1 MMEVIR
7 PFGGTV
13 RLTIESLAYGG
24 AGVAHAPDGIAVF
37 VQGSCPGDV
46 VEAEVTEW
54 HPRHLLAHV
63 TSILEPSA
71 DRVEPPCPY
80 FGVCGGCQWQHIA
93 IRAQHE
99 AKRRAVTDA
108 LGRIARLD
116 IAVNG
121 VVASPHDYGYRNK
134 IELSATPSAS
144 GPVVGFAR
152 LGTADVISI
161 DECLLLPPRAR
172 RWPKALRGAIRYLA
186 GRSETQIDRVS
197 LRVATNGDVEVD
209 VWTPPGSF
217 PRQLGAKVLAD
228 AVGARTVTRV
238 IAKGPGAARDV
249 VRVEVLA
256 GRGAWSERLGTD
268 DYLVSA
274 PSFFQV
280 NTRAA
285 VALRTHVERLAADAA
300 PDVIADVYAGVGT
313 FTLPLAR
320 VAPTVA
326 IEGSSHA
333 LADLRRNLDA
343 AELGADILPGD
354 AEHSLQEIEGVDLV
368 VVDPPRSGLGKSA
381 ARALVDANPD
391 RIIYVSCDPAT
402 LARDAA
408 ALANDGYTMDSA
420 TPFDLFPQTYHVET
434 VAQFIR

>member
-1 MMEVIR
+1 M
-7 PFGGTV
+7 

-24 AGVAHAPDGIAVF
+24 ACVAHAPDGIAVF
-37 VQGSCPGDV
+37 VQGACPGDV
-46 VEAEVTEW
+46 VEAEVTER
-54 HPRHLLAHV
+54 HPRHLLATV
-63 TSILEPSA
+63 ASVLEPSA

-80 FGVCGGCQWQHIA
+80 FGVCGGCQWQHVA
-93 IRAQHE
+93 LEAQHI
-99 AKRRAVTDA
+99 AKRQAVVDA
-108 LGRIARLD
+108 LGRIAKLD
-116 IAVNG
+116 VSVNDL
-121 VVASPHDYGYRNK
+121 VASPNDYGYRNK
-134 IELSATPSAS
+134 VELTVTPSPS
-144 GPVVGFAR
+144 GPIVGFAR
-152 LGTADVISI
+152 MGTADIVTV
-161 DECLLLPPRAR
+161 DECLLLPARAR
-172 RWPKALRGAIRYLA
+172 RAPKALRGAIRYLA
-186 GRSETQIDRVS
+186 GRSQTQIDRVAI
-197 LRVATNGDVEVD
+197 RVATTGDVEVD

-238 IAKGPGAARDV
+238 IAKGRGAARDV

-256 GRGAWSERLGTD
+256 GRGAWRERLADD

-285 VALRTHVERLAADAA
+285 VALRTHVEQLAADAA
-300 PDVIADVYAGVGT
+300 PGVIADVYAGVGT

-333 LADLRRNLDA
+333 LGDLRRNLDA
-343 AELGADILPGD
+343 AGLEADILAGD
-354 AEHSLQEIEGVDLV
+354 AEHALQDIEGVDLV
-368 VVDPPRSGLGKSA
+368 VVDPPRSGLGA
-381 ARALVDANPD
+381 TAGQALVNAHPD

-408 ALANDGYTMDSA
+408 ALAKDGYTMDSA

-434 VAQFIR
+434 VARFSR

>member
-1 MMEVIR
+1 
-7 PFGGTV
+7 V

-37 VQGSCPGDV
+37 VQGACPGDV
-46 VEAEVTEW
+46 VEADVTER
-54 HPRHLLAHV
+54 HPRHMLARI
-63 TSILEPSA
+63 TSVIEPSA
-71 DRVEPPCPY
+71 DRIDPPCPY
-80 FGVCGGCQWQHIA
+80 FGVCGGCQWQHISLA
-93 IRAQHE
+93 AQHS
-99 AKRRAVTDA
+99 AKHRAVADA
-108 LGRIARLD
+108 LARIGQLD
-116 IAVNG
+116 VTVDEIVP
-121 VVASPHDYGYRNK
+121 SPNEYGYRNK
-134 IELSATPSAS
+134 VELTVTPSPS
-144 GPVVGFAR
+144 GPTVGFAR
-152 LGTADVISI
+152 LGTAEIVAI
-161 DECLLLPPRAR
+161 DECLLLPTPAR
-172 RWPKALRGAIRYLA
+172 RAPKALRGAIRYLA

-197 LRVATNGDVEVD
+197 LRVATTGDVEVD

-238 IAKGPGAARDV
+238 IAKGPGVARDV

-256 GRGAWSERLGTD
+256 GRGAWRERLAD
-268 DYLVSA
+268 DTYLVSA

-285 VALRTHVERLAADAA
+285 VALRAHVEQLAAASA
-300 PDVIADVYAGVGT
+300 PQVIADVYAGVGT

-333 LADLRRNLDA
+333 LGDLRRNLDA
-343 AELGADILPGD
+343 AGLEADILPGD
-354 AEHSLQEIEGVDLV
+354 AEHALEEVEGVDLV
-368 VVDPPRSGLGKSA
+368 VVDPPRSGLDTTAGQA
-381 ARALVDANPD
+381 LMGARPA

-408 ALANDGYTMDSA
+408 ALAREGFVMDSA

-434 VAQFIR
+434 VASFHR

>member
-1 MMEVIR
+1 
-7 PFGGTV
+7 V

-37 VQGSCPGDV
+37 VQGACPGDV
-46 VEAEVTEW
+46 VEAEVTEQ
-54 HPRHLLAHV
+54 HPRHLLAR
-63 TSILEPSA
+63 TTALIEPSA
-71 DRVEPPCPY
+71 DRVVPPCPY
-80 FGVCGGCQWQHIA
+80 FDTCGGCQWQHIA
-93 IRAQHE
+93 LEAQHA
-99 AKRRAVTDA
+99 AKRRAVADA
-108 LGRIARLD
+108 LCRIAKLD
-116 IAVNG
+116 IAVREI
-121 VVASPHDYGYRNK
+121 VPSPRDYGYRNK
-134 IELSATPSAS
+134 IELTVVPSPS

-152 LGTADVISI
+152 QGTADIISI
-161 DECLLLPPRAR
+161 DECLLLPASAR
-172 RWPKALRGAIRYLA
+172 RAPKALRGAIRYLA

-197 LRVATNGDVEVD
+197 LRVATTGDVEVD

-256 GRGAWSERLGTD
+256 GRGAWREQLAEDT
-268 DYLVSA
+268 YLVSA

-285 VALRTHVERLAADAA
+285 VTLRAHVEELAAESA
-300 PDVIADVYAGVGT
+300 PEVVADVYAGVGT

-326 IEGSSHA
+326 VEGSSHA

-343 AELGADILPGD
+343 AGLEADILPGD
-354 AEHSLQEIEGVDLV
+354 AEHALEEVEGVDLV
-368 VVDPPRSGLGKSA
+368 VVDPPRSGLGA
-381 ARALVDANPD
+381 TARQALVGAHPD

-408 ALANDGYTMDSA
+408 MLAKDGYALVSA

-434 VAQFIR
+434 VASFSR

>member
-1 MMEVIR
+1 M
-7 PFGGTV
+7 

-37 VQGSCPGDV
+37 VQGACPGDV
-46 VEAEVTEW
+46 VEAEVTER
-54 HPRHLLAHV
+54 HPRHLLARV
-63 TSILEPSA
+63 TSLLEPSA
-71 DRVEPPCPY
+71 DRVGPPCPY

-93 IRAQHE
+93 LHAQHV
-99 AKRRAVTDA
+99 AKRRAVADA
-108 LGRIARLD
+108 LGRIAKLD
-116 IAVNG
+116 VTVNDL
-121 VVASPHDYGYRNK
+121 VASPHEYGYRNK
-134 IELSATPSAS
+134 IELSVTPSPS

-152 LGTADVISI
+152 MGTADIISI
-161 DECLLLPPRAR
+161 DECLLLPRRAR

-186 GRSETQIDRVS
+186 GRSQTQIDRVAI
-197 LRVATNGDVEVD
+197 RVATTGDVEVD
-209 VWTPPGSF
+209 VWTSPGSF
-217 PRQLGAKVLAD
+217 PRQLGAKVLTD

-238 IAKGPGAARDV
+238 IAKDPGAARDV

-256 GRGAWSERLGTD
+256 GRGAWSERLGDD

-285 VALRTHVERLAADAA
+285 VALRTKVEQLAAEAA
-300 PDVIADVYAGVGT
+300 PGIIADVYAGVGT

-320 VAPTVA
+320 LAPTVA

-343 AELGADILPGD
+343 AGLEADILPGD
-354 AEHSLQEIEGVDLV
+354 AEHALQEIEGVDLV
-368 VVDPPRSGLGKSA
+368 VVDPPRSGLGA
-381 ARALVDANPD
+381 TAGQALVNAHPD

-408 ALANDGYTMDSA
+408 TLAKDGYTLDSA

-434 VAQFIR
+434 VARFSR

>member
-1 MMEVIR
+1 M
-7 PFGGTV
+7 

-37 VQGSCPGDV
+37 VHGACPGDI
-46 VEAEVTEW
+46 VEAEVTEQ
-54 HPRHLLAHV
+54 HPRHILARIV
-63 TSILEPSA
+63 SMVEPSA
-71 DRVEPPCPY
+71 DRVDPPCPY

-93 IRAQHE
+93 LAAQHS

-108 LGRIARLD
+108 LGRIGKLD
-116 IAVNG
+116 VPVDEI
-121 VVASPHDYGYRNK
+121 VASPHEYGYRNK
-134 IELSATPSAS
+134 VELTVTPSPS

-161 DECLLLPPRAR
+161 DECLLLPASAR
-172 RWPKALRGAIRYLA
+172 RAPKALRGAIRYLA

-197 LRVATNGDVEVD
+197 LRVATTGDVEID

-228 AVGARTVTRV
+228 AAGARAVTRV

-256 GRGAWSERLGTD
+256 GRGAWRERLAD
-268 DYLVSA
+268 DVYLVSA

-285 VALRTHVERLAADAA
+285 TAMRGYVEELAAESA
-300 PDVIADVYAGVGT
+300 PGVIADVYAGVGT

-320 VAPTVA
+320 VAPTMA
-326 IEGSSHA
+326 IEGSSYA
-333 LADLRRNLDA
+333 LGDLRRNLDA
-343 AELGADILPGD
+343 AGLEADILPGD
-354 AEHSLQEIEGVDLV
+354 AEHTLEDVEGVDLI
-368 VVDPPRSGLGKSA
+368 VVDPPRSGLGTTA
-381 ARALVDANPD
+381 GQALVRACPE

-408 ALANDGYTMDSA
+408 ALAKDGYTMDSA

-434 VAQFIR
+434 VASFSR

>member
-1 MMEVIR
+1 M
-7 PFGGTV
+7 

-37 VQGSCPGDV
+37 VQGACPGDV
-46 VEAEVTEW
+46 IEAEVTEQ
-54 HPRHLLAHV
+54 HPRHLLARTV
-63 TSILEPSA
+63 SVLEPSA
-71 DRVEPPCPY
+71 DRVDPPCPY
-80 FGVCGGCQWQHIA
+80 FGICGGCPWQHIA
-93 IRAQHE
+93 IEAQQSAKQRAI
-99 AKRRAVTDA
+99 ADA
-108 LGRIARLD
+108 LARIAKLEV
-116 IAVNG
+116 AVDQI
-121 VVASPHDYGYRNK
+121 VPSPHEYGYRNK
-134 IELSATPSAS
+134 VELSVTPSPS

-197 LRVATNGDVEVD
+197 LRVATTGDVEVD

-228 AVGARTVTRV
+228 AVGAKTVTRV

-256 GRGAWSERLGTD
+256 GRGAWRERLAD
-268 DYLVSA
+268 DEYLVSA

-285 VALRTHVERLAADAA
+285 AALRAQVGQLAADAT
-300 PDVIADVYAGVGT
+300 PNVIADVYAGVGT

-320 VAPTVA
+320 IAPTVA

-333 LADLRRNLDA
+333 LGDLRRNLDA
-343 AELGADILPGD
+343 AGLEADVLPGD
-354 AEHSLQEIEGVDLV
+354 AEHALEEIEGVDLV
-368 VVDPPRSGLGKSA
+368 VVDPPRSGLGA
-381 ARALVDANPD
+381 TAEQALVGARPA

-408 ALANDGYTMDSA
+408 ALAKDGYTLDSA

-434 VAQFIR
+434 IACFSR